1 MPCNSTCP
9 SQGPNSAAWARH
21 RSDATL
27 RAMSTML
34 LQANPPSH
42 PALWADGGSS
52 DTHALDILNRCIF
65 LIGFR
70 ELEQSPFFPP
80 HTTSSN
86 LLDQKNELSERG
98 SILTEIEKLLHG
110 ERWRRKFREMFD
122 VFGHTGQG
130 GIFHDEPDELHYC
143 CGGSGLVFMTT
154 TSDVEPVIMPLTQHG
169 GRDKRKSSELQ
180 PIERRDFFY
189 LHSRLANR
197 SRRGGRD

>member
-86 LLDQKNELSERG
+86 LLDQKTSFLNGDRYSPKSRNCFMESGEGENLEKCSMCLGTLAKAAFFMMNLTNFIIAVEGPGSCLWPQRRMWNLLSC
-98 SILTEIEKLLHG
+98 
-110 ERWRRKFREMFD
+110 RW
-122 VFGHTGQG
+122 HNTGG
-130 GIFHDEPDELHYC
+130 GT
-143 CGGSGLVFMTT
+143 SG
-154 TSDVEPVIMPLTQHG
+154 
-169 GRDKRKSSELQ
+169 KAASSSQ
-180 PIERRDFFY
+180 
-189 LHSRLANR
+189 
-197 SRRGGRD
+197 